1 MPRMLGNNAT
11 WISTV
16 GMRAPRLRKL
26 KMYPQKRAKMYFSF
40 IFFSSKE
47 KSLLIVQ
54 TLQKGIILSKQ
65 LKIFIAFNASESD
78 RAILRYGLAAS
89 WSKLDHL

>member
-1 MPRMLGNNAT
+1 MLGNNAT

-40 IFFSSKE
+40 IFFLQVKR
-47 KSLLIVQ
+47 KSLLIIQ

>member
-1 MPRMLGNNAT
+1 M
-11 WISTV
+11 
-16 GMRAPRLRKL
+16 
-26 KMYPQKRAKMYFSF
+26 
-40 IFFSSKE
+40 
-47 KSLLIVQ
+47 
-54 TLQKGIILSKQ
+54 LSKQ

>member
-1 MPRMLGNNAT
+1 VPRMLGNNAT

-40 IFFSSKE
+40 IFFASKE
-47 KSLLIVQ
+47 KSLLIVR

-65 LKIFIAFNASESD
+65 LKIFIDFNASESD